1 MTFSGTWRPCHLE
14 MGFRVARGSVML
26 LFMPEQTVLIFSQ
39 QVPTNVHILP
49 WLPQFDL
56 LSHPHLRLFITH
68 GGLLRWTR
76 NYILASH
83 KNHIQSSKFV
93 DLFFYISCQ
102 HQGKWKKSTAK
113 CPCAHEK
120 IRNRRII
127 SSLVEA
133 LQTKTP
139 LVGIPFAND
148 QRPNLLRAER
158 NGLVRHV
165 NGLDLQR

>member
-1 MTFSGTWRPCHLE
+1 MNFSGTWRPCHLE
-14 MGFRVARGSVML
+14 MGFRVARGSVMP
-26 LFMPEQTVLIFSQ
+26 LFRPEQTVLIFYQ

-68 GGLLRWTR
+68 GGLLRWTH
-76 NYILASH
+76 NYFLASH
-83 KNHIQSSKFV
+83 KNHIQSSKFE
-93 DLFFYISCQ
+93 DFFTSLVNINES
-102 HQGKWKKSTAK
+102 GKIDSQVSMCSWKK
-113 CPCAHEK
+113 
-120 IRNRRII
+120 IWNRRII

-158 NGLVRHV
+158 NGLVRHG
-165 NGLDLQR
+165 NDLDLLR